1 MKNFFIPILVLLAM
15 AHAGCVSDTVKFT
28 NSSTKKLDMSRE
40 KKVLGKAGGLFL
52 FGLLPIGINSRQQ
65 SAYDDMMMKVGSGY
79 QVVDVN
85 VVDQWKWVIIGT
97 KCNTYMTALAY
108 PIKPDAPVAAPVA
121 APTPQPLS
129 DPTAQKLEELKRLYK
144 AGHLT
149 DTEYEAARRKALG
162 L

>member
-1 MKNFFIPILVLLAM
+1 MKILFIPILVLLAM
-15 AHAGCVSDTVKFT
+15 THAGCVSDTVKFT

-40 KKVLGKAGGLFL
+40 KKVLGKAGGLYL
-52 FGLLPIGINSRQQ
+52 FGLIPIGINSRQQ

-79 QVVDVN
+79 HVVDVN
-85 VVDQWKWVIIGT
+85 VVDQWKWVFIGT

-108 PIKPDAPVAAPVA
+108 PVKQDAPVAPVV